1 MSEILGNFIA
11 HGSNITHFDEYA
23 HDISGSGGFFV
34 KTKKNRPS
42 MCFSLIVKNIQYRE
56 QL

>member
-11 HGSNITHFDEYA
+11 HGFNITHFNEYA

-34 KTKKNRPS
+34 KTKKS
-42 MCFSLIVKNIQYRE
+42 SIDVL
-56 QL
+56 

>member
-11 HGSNITHFDEYA
+11 HGFNITHFDEYS
-23 HDISGSGGFFV
+23 HDITGGGEFLS
-34 KTKKNRPS
+34 KQEKRPPMS
-42 MCFSLIVKNIQYRE
+42 FSLIVKNTQYRE